1 MFSWLMIAVI
11 LLAVGL
17 AVIVLELFV
26 PSGGVLA
33 IVSAAAIVGSIVAAL
48 MHEDRTIGMSFA
60 VAEVIAVVGG
70 LALIVRWWPQSS
82 IGRRI
87 APELPR
93 EDEILPDNESLK
105 QLVGKV
111 GYAKSMMLPSGAVVV
126 EGRTVNAV
134 SEGMAIEAGEAVK
147 VVEVRGN
154 RVVVRKVEFAGQP
167 QKQRQGREDD
177 LLSRPI
183 EELGLEGLGE
193 SLT

>member
-1 MFSWLMIAVI
+1 MFSPLMIAVI
-11 LLAVGL
+11 LLVAGL
-17 AVIVLELFV
+17 AIVVLELFV

-33 IVSAAAIVGSIVAAL
+33 VVAAIAIVGSVVSAL
-48 MHEDRTIGMSFA
+48 MYEDRTLGTTFALAEIIG
-60 VAEVIAVVGG
+60 VIAG
-70 LALIVRWWPQSS
+70 LVLIVKWWPNSS
-82 IGRRI
+82 IGRRV

-93 EDEILPDNESLK
+93 EDEILPENEIK
-105 QLVGKV
+105 QLIGKI
-111 GYAKSMMLPSGAVVV
+111 GYAKSMMLPSGAVVI

-134 SEGMAIEAGEAVK
+134 SEGMAIDAGEQVK

-154 RVVVRKVEFAGQP
+154 RIVVRKVEIVE
-167 QKQRQGREDD
+167 QKQPIRREDD

>member
-1 MFSWLMIAVI
+1 MFSPLVIAVI
-11 LLAVGL
+11 LLALGL
-17 AVIVLELFV
+17 AIVVLELFV
-26 PSGGVLA
+26 PSGGILA
-33 IVSAAAIVGSIVAAL
+33 IVAAAAIVGSIVAAL
-48 MHEDRTIGMSFA
+48 MHEDRTWGMSFA
-60 VAEVIAVVGG
+60 VAEVLIVIGG
-70 LALIVRWWPQSS
+70 LALIVKWWPNSS

-93 EDEILPDNESLK
+93 EEEILPDNQSLK

-126 EGRTVNAV
+126 EGRTVNAI
-134 SEGMAIEAGEAVK
+134 SEGMAIDAGEAVK
-147 VVEVRGN
+147 VIEVRGN
-154 RVVVRKVEFAGQP
+154 RIVVRKVEIAEQP
-167 QKQRQGREDD
+167 QKARREDD

>member
-1 MFSWLMIAVI
+1 MFSPLMIAVI
-11 LLAVGL
+11 LLVAGL
-17 AVIVLELFV
+17 AIVVLELFV
-26 PSGGVLA
+26 PSGGILA
-33 IVSAAAIVGSIVAAL
+33 VVAAVAIVGSVISAL
-48 MHEDRTIGMSFA
+48 MYEDRTIGTTFA
-60 VAEVIAVVGG
+60 LAEIIGVIVG
-70 LALIVRWWPQSS
+70 LVLIVKWWPNSS

-93 EDEILPDNESLK
+93 EEEILPENELK
-105 QLVGKV
+105 QLIGKV
-111 GYAKSMMLPSGAVVV
+111 GYAKSMMLPSGAVVI

-134 SEGMAIEAGEAVK
+134 SEGMAIDAGQQVK

-154 RVVVRKVEFAGQP
+154 RIVVRKVEIVE
-167 QKQRQGREDD
+167 QKQPVRREDD

>member
-1 MFSWLMIAVI
+1 MFSPLMIAVI
-11 LLAVGL
+11 LLVAGL
-17 AVIVLELFV
+17 AIVVLELFV
-26 PSGGVLA
+26 PSGGILA
-33 IVSAAAIVGSIVAAL
+33 VVAVVAIVGSVISAL
-48 MHEDRTIGMSFA
+48 MYEDRTIGTTFA
-60 VAEVIAVVGG
+60 LAEIIGVIVG
-70 LALIVRWWPQSS
+70 LVLIVKWWPNSS

-93 EDEILPDNESLK
+93 EEEILPENELK
-105 QLVGKV
+105 QLIGKV
-111 GYAKSMMLPSGAVVV
+111 GYAKSMMLPSGAVVI

-134 SEGMAIEAGEAVK
+134 SEGMAIDAGQQVK

-154 RVVVRKVEFAGQP
+154 RIVVRKVEIVE
-167 QKQRQGREDD
+167 QKQPVRREDD

>member
-1 MFSWLMIAVI
+1 MFSPLMIAVI
-11 LLAVGL
+11 LLVAGL
-17 AVIVLELFV
+17 AIVVLELFV
-26 PSGGVLA
+26 PSGGILA
-33 IVSAAAIVGSIVAAL
+33 VVAAVAIVGSVISAL
-48 MHEDRTIGMSFA
+48 MYEDRTIGTTFA
-60 VAEVIAVVGG
+60 LAEIVGVIVG
-70 LALIVRWWPQSS
+70 LVLIVKWWPNSS

-93 EDEILPDNESLK
+93 EEEILPENELK
-105 QLVGKV
+105 QLIGKV
-111 GYAKSMMLPSGAVVV
+111 GYAKSMMLPSGAVVI

-134 SEGMAIEAGEAVK
+134 SEGMAIDAGQQVK

-154 RVVVRKVEFAGQP
+154 RIVVRKVEIVE
-167 QKQRQGREDD
+167 QKQPVRREDD

>member
-1 MFSWLMIAVI
+1 MISPLTIAVI

-26 PSGGVLA
+26 PSGGILA
-33 IVSAAAIVGSIVAAL
+33 VVAAAAIVGSVIAAL
-48 MHEDRTIGMSFA
+48 MHEDRSVGMTFA
-60 VAEVIAVVGG
+60 VAEVAAVIGG
-70 LALIVRWWPQSS
+70 LALIVKWWPNSS

-93 EDEILPDNESLK
+93 EEEVLPENELK
-105 QLVGKV
+105 QLVGKL

-134 SEGMAIEAGEAVK
+134 SEGMAIDAGEAVK
-147 VVEVRGN
+147 VIEVRGN
-154 RVVVRKVEFAGQP
+154 RIVVRKVEIAEQRQP
-167 QKQRQGREDD
+167 QRREDD

>member
-1 MFSWLMIAVI
+1 MISPLMIAVI

-26 PSGGVLA
+26 PSGGILA
-33 IVSAAAIVGSIVAAL
+33 VVAAAAIVGSVIAAL
-48 MHEDRTIGMSFA
+48 MHEDRSLGMTFA
-60 VAEVIAVVGG
+60 VAEVAAIIGG
-70 LALIVRWWPQSS
+70 LFLIVKWWPNSS

-93 EDEILPDNESLK
+93 EDEILPENELK
-105 QLVGKV
+105 KLVGKV

-134 SEGMAIEAGEAVK
+134 SEGMAIDAGEAVK
-147 VVEVRGN
+147 VIEVRGN
-154 RVVVRKVEFAGQP
+154 RIVVRKVEIAEQKQP
-167 QKQRQGREDD
+167 QRREDD

>member
-1 MFSWLMIAVI
+1 MFDWLMIAVI

-17 AVIVLELFV
+17 AVVVLELFV
-26 PSGGVLA
+26 PSGGILA
-33 IVSAAAIVGSIVAAL
+33 IVAAAAIVGSVIAAL
-48 MHEDRTIGMSFA
+48 MHENRAVGMTFA
-60 VAEVIAVVGG
+60 VAEVIGVVVG
-70 LALIVRWWPQSS
+70 LALIVKWWPNSS

-93 EDEILPDNESLK
+93 EDEVLPDNRSLK

-134 SEGMAIEAGEAVK
+134 SEGMAIDAGEAVK

-154 RVVVRKVEFAGQP
+154 RVVVRKVEIAGQP
-167 QKQRQGREDD
+167 QKKRGGEDNILD
-177 LLSRPI
+177 RPI

-193 SLT
+193 SLA